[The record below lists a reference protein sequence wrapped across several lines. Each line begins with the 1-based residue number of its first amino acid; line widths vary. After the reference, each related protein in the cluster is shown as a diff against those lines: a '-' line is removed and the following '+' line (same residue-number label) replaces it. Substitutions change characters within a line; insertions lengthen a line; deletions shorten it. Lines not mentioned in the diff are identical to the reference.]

1 MNMNT
6 EQAQNLM
13 TRYRLT
19 HKHPFAQP
27 AYVIAYAIGKK
38 GMAYLP
44 ALTWV
49 KKMYKDNHF
58 VNYTGSWED
67 TMNAIHMYMGVEQ

>member
-1 MNMNT
+1 MNT
-6 EQAQNLM
+6 QQAQNLM

-19 HKHPFAQP
+19 HKQPFGQP

-38 GMAYLP
+38 GMEFLP

-49 KKMYKDNHF
+49 SGLYKDYCF
-58 VNYTGSWED
+58 PNYTGTWND
-67 TMNAIHMYMGVEQ
+67 TVSVIKMYMEASE

>member
-1 MNMNT
+1 MNT
-6 EQAQNLM
+6 QQAQNLM

-19 HKHPFAQP
+19 QKQPFAHP

-38 GMAYLP
+38 GMAYLS

-49 KKMYKDNHF
+49 KKMYKDNRF
-58 VNYTGSWED
+58 ADYTGSWQD
-67 TMNAIHMYMGVEQ
+67 TMNAIHMYTEVSE

>member
-1 MNMNT
+1 MNT
-6 EQAQNLM
+6 QQAQNLM

-19 HKHPFAQP
+19 TKRPFAHP

-49 KKMYKDNHF
+49 KKMYKDNRF
-58 VNYTGSWED
+58 ADYTGSWQD
-67 TMNAIHMYMGVEQ
+67 TMNVIDMYTEVSE